1 MPEKIYS
8 IMCNYIPKDIN
19 TIQTSYLSED
29 VGSSIMSNTHLP
41 ELDLILK
48 LYIAIRVQPILSEI
62 A

>member
-1 MPEKIYS
+1 
-8 IMCNYIPKDIN
+8 MCNYIPKDIN